1 MNTPVRA
8 VIFDLDGTLVQTRV
22 ASWDVFARVNERF
35 GLGVDSPDEYFDLF
49 RGNVFASIRERC
61 HDDAHAAEVKGYF
74 LQLLRDEYTPPL
86 VPGVSEVV
94 RRLAG
99 SCTLAVMSS
108 NATAVLRRVLEAG
121 GLAFCFAHVFGGDV
135 MPDKRA
141 AIRAFLADSASGFGR
156 RCSADYDETGPRPA
170 PDHGGTVLVTDTAGD
185 VRDALEVGIR
195 AVGVAWGMHSV
206 DELRAAGAEFVALW
220 PQELAAHLL
229 GDAAARPP
237 DEACAVPAGAGARP
251 AAASAATGCAC
262 GCAGA
267 AGDSAAAPGHPADA
281 SPAGASANPGSGCR
295 CTSGGTG
302 GGPGTGVDAARSH
315 GHDAELARAA
325 RARRDRRRAA
335 ADRVAAATGGG
346 ARRAADDELLAAIR
360 RLVRP

>member
-1 MNTPVRA
+1 MKAPVRA

-61 HDDAHAAEVKGYF
+61 RDEAHAAEVKGYF
-74 LQLLRDEYTPPL
+74 MQLLRDEYTPPL

-141 AIRAFLADSASGFGR
+141 AISAFLADSASGFGR
-156 RCSADYDETGPRPA
+156 RCSADYDETGPRSA
-170 PDHGGTVLVTDTAGD
+170 PDHEGTVLVTDTAGD
-185 VRDALEVGIR
+185 VRDAREAGIR

-206 DELRAAGAEFVALW
+206 AELTDAGAEFVALW
-220 PQELAAHLL
+220 PQEIAAHLL
-229 GDAAARPP
+229 GDAAAHPP
-237 DEACAVPAGAGARP
+237 AGACAVPGGSGAGG
-251 AAASAATGCAC
+251 GCDC
-262 GCAGA
+262 GCS
-267 AGDSAAAPGHPADA
+267 SAR
-281 SPAGASANPGSGCR
+281 SC
-295 CTSGGTG
+295 
-302 GGPGTGVDAARSH
+302 GGPGTGADVARSH
-315 GHDAELARAA
+315 AHDAELARAA

-335 ADRVAAATGGG
+335 ADRVATATGCGTPDSGAPGSSATGGSATGSSASGGSATGGG